1 MPKVKQRKKS
11 STRKAPQNGTANRA
25 STRVASSI
33 EATTG
38 TGATAASRR
47 NALLSPRTRGVQS
60 LVFPAMVAL
69 GCWGMAFSFAFF
81 YNDPNHFL
89 YGGMAALLALLWT
102 FSFAARVRKMMMQ
115 RSSTLR

>member
-11 STRKAPQNGTANRA
+11 STRKAPQNAPTNRA
-25 STRVASSI
+25 STRVASTI

-38 TGATAASRR
+38 TRAGMTPASRR
-47 NALLSPRTRGVQS
+47 SALLSPRTQGVQS
-60 LVFPAMVAL
+60 LIFPAMVAL

-89 YGGMAALLALLWT
+89 YGGMAALMALLWT
-102 FSFAARVRKMMMQ
+102 FSFAVRVRKMMKPV
-115 RSSTLR
+115 S

>member
-11 STRKAPQNGTANRA
+11 STRKATGAATGNRA
-25 STRVASSI
+25 STQVASS
-33 EATTG
+33 
-38 TGATAASRR
+38 GATATGTRSATATRR
-47 NALLSPRTRGVQS
+47 NSLLSPRTQGVQS

-69 GCWGMAFSFAFF
+69 GCWGMAVSFAFF

-102 FSFAARVRKMMMQ
+102 FSFAVRVRKMMQQ
-115 RSSTLR
+115 RSSTSR